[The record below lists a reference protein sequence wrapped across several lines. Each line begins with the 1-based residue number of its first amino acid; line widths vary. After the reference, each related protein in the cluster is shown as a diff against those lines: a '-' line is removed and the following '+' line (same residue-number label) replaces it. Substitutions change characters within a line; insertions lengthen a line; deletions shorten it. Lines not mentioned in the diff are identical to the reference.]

1 MAIIPFNVSVSDFT
15 ITKTGSLDNIVSIIE
30 LEGFSGITQDLSEVK
45 VDSFY
50 DDSSSYSRDLK
61 SDKRKIVSLKSSLV
75 IPEEGHAFDEGFDES
90 YDSPD

>member
-30 LEGFSGITQDLSEVK
+30 SEGFSGITQDLSEVK

-50 DDSSSYSRDLK
+50 DDSNSYSRDLR
-61 SDKRKIVSLKSSLV
+61 SDKKKIVSLKDSLE
-75 IPEEGHAFDEGFDES
+75 IPKEGHSFDEGFDKS
-90 YDSPD
+90 YNSPD